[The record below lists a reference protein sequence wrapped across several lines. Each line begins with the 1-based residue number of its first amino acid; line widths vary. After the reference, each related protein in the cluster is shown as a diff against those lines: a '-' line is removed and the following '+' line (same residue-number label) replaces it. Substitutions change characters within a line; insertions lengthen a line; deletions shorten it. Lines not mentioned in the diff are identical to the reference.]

1 MRFSRCH
8 TSRTDDLQTGDHDM
22 KTIHALKLAVSTLVI
37 GASFVATG
45 ANSASQNGASTA
57 SQSQMERAAAN
68 DAAKAQKA
76 FAAHKFDKAIGF
88 AERAV
93 ASMPSDAGY
102 RMLLGESYLSSGRFN
117 SAETAFSDTLSLN
130 GSNERAALKL
140 ALTQIALGKRAE
152 AMAVLEDH
160 RSALSAAD
168 YGLAVA
174 LAGDPDA
181 GVRALEPAARAMDAN
196 AKTRQNL
203 ALTYALAGRWMDARA
218 VAAQDLPANMVDKRI
233 VEWASFTRPLTAAD
247 QVASLL
253 GVTPVFDGGQ
263 PAALALV
270 QRADQQVAA
279 VEPVAVAPAEPAMV
293 AQVEPVPAAIAAE
306 PAFEVAVAA
315 PVAAPEAIAK
325 AMRAESP
332 APMIRANPA
341 PIKQVVVAV
350 APTKSGRV
358 KTSESGRFVVQL
370 GAFSSASRA
379 DAAWAGA
386 TRKMANL
393 SSYDAAQSRVK
404 VRTASLYRLS
414 VSGFTSREDAGR
426 VCTQI
431 KSSGGTCFVRSFA
444 GDQTWRMAA
453 RKGQGTRLAARR

>member
-1 MRFSRCH
+1 
-8 TSRTDDLQTGDHDM
+8 M

-37 GASFVATG
+37 GASVVSTG

-181 GVRALEPAARAMDAN
+181 GVRALEPAARAIDAN

-315 PVAAPEAIAK
+315 PVTVVKPV
-325 AMRAESP
+325 RAEAP

-358 KTSESGRFVVQL
+358 KASESGRFVVQL